1 VLDIITCPQ
10 WGAALPSSPITA
22 CGRAERIIFHHT
34 AGHHAELTDP
44 LTESRAEAVRYARDI
59 QAFHMHV
66 NGWVDSGHNF
76 LVCRNGDVLQGRWRT
91 VTQIEAGG
99 MVVSAHCPG
108 QNEQVGIE
116 HEHNGAEPITAAQAE
131 ASAQLQAWIAK
142 RYNLTAPLPV
152 YPHSHFYPTACP
164 TNLAADID
172 NIRKRAA
179 AILKTL

>member
-1 VLDIITCPQ
+1 
-10 WGAALPSSPITA
+10 
-22 CGRAERIIFHHT
+22 
-34 AGHHAELTDP
+34 
-44 LTESRAEAVRYARDI
+44 
-59 QAFHMHV
+59 MHV

-76 LVCRNGDVLQGRWRT
+76 LVCRNGDVLQARWRT